1 MSHPVNV
8 VYEPD
13 KLFARLE
20 FVGEGEENGFYVVAL
35 RVVLIQMREMF
46 LKAHHPFLILSIR
59 MSVICHKIACRILKK
74 NTIFYISLLR
84 YQLFTF
90 F

>member
-35 RVVLIQMREMF
+35 RVVLIQLREMF
-46 LKAHHPFLILSIR
+46 
-59 MSVICHKIACRILKK
+59 
-74 NTIFYISLLR
+74 
-84 YQLFTF
+84 
-90 F
+90 